1 MGEDGSAIHRLKP
14 AGPRIVVMAIA
25 FALGLALLE
34 GVSAI
39 LHYPTEQTPGDT
51 TRSKERPGSLHV
63 PKPVAPAF
71 AASDPYP
78 IQPDKWDSVWGV
90 VRRHTDVHA
99 RPAVDSRVVGR
110 LKPVTPEGTDNIV
123 LILDRETAL
132 EDKLWVRVL
141 FPSRPNGA
149 AGWVARDTI
158 GGYGV
163 VHTRLVIDLSSFR
176 ARLYERGR
184 LLFDAP
190 IGIGRPKWPTPVG
203 EFYVRNRIAGFGD
216 PVYGPVAFGTSA
228 RSMRLTD
235 WPAGGFVGIHGTNT
249 PELIPGRVSHG
260 CVRMRNADIL
270 ELDRLMPV
278 GTPVTIR
285 P

>member
-1 MGEDGSAIHRLKP
+1 MGEDGSAIHRLKS
-14 AGPRIVVMAIA
+14 AGPRIVVMVIA

-34 GVSAI
+34 GLSAI
-39 LHYPTEQTPGDT
+39 LHFPTEQTPGDT
-51 TRSKERPGSLHV
+51 TRSKERPRDLHV
-63 PKPVAPAF
+63 PEPVAPAF

-78 IQPDKWDSVWGV
+78 IRPDKWDSVWGV
-90 VRRHTDVHA
+90 VKRRTDVHA
-99 RPAVDSRVVGR
+99 RPALDSRVVGR
-110 LKPVTPEGTDNIV
+110 LGRVTPEGTDNIV

-132 EDKLWVRVL
+132 EGRLWVRVL
-141 FPSRPNGA
+141 FPSLPNGG

-163 VHTRLVIDLSSFR
+163 VHTRLVIDLSLFS

-184 LLFDAP
+184 VLFDAP
-190 IGIGRPKWPTPVG
+190 IGIGKPKWPTPVG
-203 EFYVRNRIAGFGD
+203 VFYVRNRLAGFGD
-216 PVYGPVAFGTSA
+216 PIYGPVAFGTSA
-228 RSMRLTD
+228 RSVRLTD

-260 CVRMRNADIL
+260 CVRMRNDDIL

>member
-14 AGPRIVVMAIA
+14 AGPRVVGMAIV
-25 FALGLALLE
+25 FALGLALLN
-34 GVSAI
+34 GVGAI
-39 LHYPTEQTPGDT
+39 LHFPAEQTSRDI
-51 TRSKERPGSLHV
+51 TRSQERPRNLHV

-78 IQPDKWDSVWGV
+78 IRPDMWDSVWGV
-90 VRRHTDVHA
+90 VKRHADVYA
-99 RPAVDSRVVGR
+99 RPARSSRVVGR
-110 LKPVTPEGTDNIV
+110 LRPFTPEGTDNIV

-132 EDKLWVRVL
+132 EDRLWLRVL
-141 FPSRPNGA
+141 FPSLPNRA
-149 AGWVARDTI
+149 EGWVARDAI

-163 VHTRLVIDLSSFR
+163 VHTRLVIDLSLFN

-184 LLFDAP
+184 VLFDAP
-190 IGIGRPKWPTPVG
+190 IGIGKPEWPTPAG
-203 EFYVRNRIAGFGD
+203 AFYVRNRLAGFGD

-228 RSMRLTD
+228 RSVRLTD

-260 CVRMRNADIL
+260 CIRMRNDDIL